1 MVKKEPSQATVPLKC
16 NIDDEPG
23 DAEEPV
29 KLNELDELVGLVVV
43 EMNRFH
49 AHPQVGCLRLN
60 YPYKSF
66 TLTWL

>member
-1 MVKKEPSQATVPLKC
+1 MVKKEPPQATVPLKC
-16 NIDDEPG
+16 NTDDEPG

-29 KLNELDELVGLVVV
+29 ELNELDELVGLVVV

-60 YPYKSF
+60 YS
-66 TLTWL
+66 

>member
-1 MVKKEPSQATVPLKC
+1 MVNKEPSHATVRLKC

-23 DAEEPV
+23 DTEEPV
-29 KLNELDELVGLVVV
+29 KLNELYELVGLVVV

-60 YPYKSF
+60 YSCKNCTF
-66 TLTWL
+66 TWL